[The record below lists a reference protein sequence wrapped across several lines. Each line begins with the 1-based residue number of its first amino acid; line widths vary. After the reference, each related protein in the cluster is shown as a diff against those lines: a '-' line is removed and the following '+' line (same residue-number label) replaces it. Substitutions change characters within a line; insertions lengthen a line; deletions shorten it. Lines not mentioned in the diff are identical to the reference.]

1 MFIVTIDSGTTNTR
15 VRVCKDNA
23 VIAEASGAVGVRDTA
38 ITGSQCAL
46 IQGVR
51 EVLHQALSKAHVN
64 VENDDMQILASGMI
78 TSNMGL
84 CEIPHI
90 SAPVNRDDLAC
101 GAVQRVLPEIIDH
114 PIWFIPGVKNSVSPI
129 DLTVCEM
136 MDVMRGEETETIGA
150 ISLFDISGPALV
162 ILPGSHSKFVKL
174 DSNNNIVSS
183 ATTIA
188 GELLSVVTQ
197 NTILAN
203 SLDHQFTNIID
214 QEYLLQGAKL
224 CREVGLARSCFS
236 VRILDLFSQTT
247 LNQRANFLLGTILYS
262 DILTIKNSQAL
273 ACEPDSTIVICGKKI
288 LKEALEILIK
298 NDGFFT
304 GKIIAIDEDSSKP
317 LSVIGA
323 ISIAER
329 INELNHQPIKRLA
342 GE

>member
-15 VRVCKDNA
+15 VRVCKDKT
-23 VIAEASGAVGVRDTA
+23 VIAEASGTVGVRDAA
-38 ITGSQCAL
+38 ITGNQRVL

-51 EVLHQALSKAHVN
+51 EVLHQALSNAN
-64 VENDDMQILASGMI
+64 VCVGRDGMQILASGMI

-84 CEIPHI
+84 YEVPHI
-90 SAPVNRDDLAC
+90 SAPANRDDLAY
-101 GAVQRVLPEIIDH
+101 GAVQKLLPEIIDH
-114 PIWFIPGVKNSVSPI
+114 PIWFLPGVKNNVSQV
-129 DLTVCEM
+129 DLASCEM
-136 MDVMRGEETETIGA
+136 MDVMRGEETETLGV
-150 ISLFDISGPALV
+150 ISLFGINGPALV

-174 DSNNNIVSS
+174 DSDNNIVSS

-188 GELLSVVTQ
+188 GELLDVVTQ

-203 SLDHQFTNIID
+203 SLDHKFTNTID
-214 QEYLLQGAKL
+214 EEFLLHGANL

-236 VRILDLFSQTT
+236 IRILDLFSQTT

-262 DILTIKNSQAL
+262 DILTIKNSRAL
-273 ACEPDSTIVICGKKI
+273 ACESNSTIVICGKKI

-298 NDGFFT
+298 NDVFFT
-304 GKIIAIDEDSSKP
+304 GKIIAVDENSSQP

-323 ISIAER
+323 MSIAER
-329 INELNHQPIKRLA
+329 INEFNQQAIKRLA

>member
-15 VRVCKDNA
+15 VRVCQGNA

-46 IQGVR
+46 VEGVR
-51 EVLHQALSKAHVN
+51 SVLHQALSKANVN
-64 VENDDMQILASGMI
+64 VESDEMQILASGMI

-84 CEIPHI
+84 CEIPHL
-90 SAPVNRDDLAC
+90 SAPVNRDDLAS
-101 GAVQRVLPEIIDH
+101 GAVQKVLPEIIDH
-114 PIWFIPGVKNSVSPI
+114 PIWFIPGVKNNVSKV
-129 DLTVCEM
+129 DLSCCEL

-150 ISLFDISGPALV
+150 ISLFDINGPALI

-174 DSNNNIVSS
+174 DNHNHIVSS

-203 SLDHQFTNIID
+203 SLDSQFTNNID
-214 QEYLLQGAKL
+214 QEYLLKGAKL
-224 CREVGLARSCFS
+224 CQEVGLARSCFS

-273 ACEPDSTIVICGKKI
+273 AFEADSTIVICGKKI
-288 LKEALEILIK
+288 LRQGLEILIK
-298 NDGFFT
+298 EDEFFI
-304 GKIIAIDEDSSKP
+304 GKIIAVDEDSSKP

-323 ISIAER
+323 KLIAER
-329 INELNHQPIKRLA
+329 INELKNQPTKQLA